1 MNSGVIAAFL
11 INALVQIPVIVL
23 VALLAA
29 RAMRRAPARQ
39 QHLVWVAAVAACVIL
54 PLVAMKPR
62 KVERIAPVSF
72 SNQQPTTNN
81 ERFSL
86 DTLLEHTQRP
96 AARGVNVAALLA
108 AGYGAFILW
117 RIAALTT
124 AWVRTRRLLR
134 VASIDVSDEVRAR
147 CGDALERLDVP
158 ILTSSAVA
166 TPVTL
171 GAFAPVIIVPR
182 ALLDELSDRALVAV
196 IGHEL
201 AHIRRRD
208 YIVNAVV
215 EIATLPISFHPL
227 TALLK
232 RRLAESREL
241 ACDEQVTPR
250 LVPPRDYARVL
261 LDVASFASAAP
272 KATYS
277 LTMAGGAFED
287 RIRRI
292 IWRKTMK
299 HSRALVAAAWA
310 ALAISSV
317 GAAAIAVHPP
327 QFTQTIEVS
336 ALLSSP
342 DAETRAAAACKAGRA
357 RDAAAIP
364 ALLAMLGDEAPIAAM
379 RCYDGNW
386 TPALTTFHHP
396 SPGEQAALALAS
408 ISRPAVEA
416 LVGALDDRTPAVRRN
431 AAWAIG
437 ETRGGWTVDRDA
449 ALAPLIRLL
458 ADRDAGVRRA
468 AAFGLSELK
477 DRDAVEPL
485 IVALGDRDAAVRG
498 TVVFA
503 LGEIRARRAVQALS
517 QLVVGDGDAEVRRAA
532 AWALGE
538 IKDGRAVDALT
549 RALDDPHVRA
559 AAQRALE
566 EIQD

>member
-1 MNSGVIAAFL
+1 MNSSVLAAFL
-11 INALVQIPVIVL
+11 INALVQIPLIAL

-29 RAMRRAPARQ
+29 RALRRAPARQ

-54 PLVAMKPR
+54 PLAAMKPR
-62 KVERIAPVSF
+62 RVDRAAPAVF
-72 SNQQPTTNN
+72 NNQQPTTNN
-81 ERFSL
+81 EPFSL
-86 DTLLEHTQRP
+86 DALLERTQRP
-96 AARGVNVAALLA
+96 AARGVDIAELLA
-108 AGYGAFILW
+108 AGYGAFVLF
-117 RIAALTT
+117 RIGALTL
-124 AWVRTRRLLR
+124 AWIRTRRILR
-134 VASIDVSDEVRAR
+134 VASVDVSEEVHAR

-158 ILTSSAVA
+158 ILTSAAVA
-166 TPVTL
+166 TPITL
-171 GAFAPVIIVPR
+171 GALAPVIIVPR

-208 YIVNAVV
+208 YIANAVI

-272 KATYS
+272 KTTYS
-277 LTMAGGAFED
+277 LTMAGGAFEN

-292 IWRKTMK
+292 IWRKTMR
-299 HSRALVAAAWA
+299 HSRALVAAAWV
-310 ALAISSV
+310 ALAVSSV
-317 GAAAIAVHPP
+317 AAAAIAVHPP
-327 QFTQTIEVS
+327 QLTQAIEVS
-336 ALLSSP
+336 ARFASTDP
-342 DAETRAAAACKAGRA
+342 AARAAAACAAGRA
-357 RDAAAIP
+357 RDAGAIP
-364 ALLAMLGDEAPIAAM
+364 ALLAMLGDETPIPAV
-379 RCYDGNW
+379 RCYDGRW

-408 ISRPAVEA
+408 ISRPAIDA
-416 LVGALDDRTPAVRRN
+416 LVGALDDRAPAVRRN

-437 ETRGGWTVDRDA
+437 EARGGSMVGRGA
-449 ALAPLIRLL
+449 ALTPLIRLL
-458 ADRDAGVRRA
+458 ADGDATVRRA

-503 LGEIRARRAVQALS
+503 LGEIRDRRAVQTLA
-517 QLVVGDGDAEVRRAA
+517 QIVVADGDAEVRRAA

-538 IKDGRAVDALT
+538 IKDARAVDALT
-549 RALDDPHVRA
+549 RALGDAPVRD
-559 AAQRALE
+559 AAQHALD

>member
-1 MNSGVIAAFL
+1 MNSSTIAAFL
-11 INALVQIPVIVL
+11 INALVQIPVIAL

-62 KVERIAPVSF
+62 RVEQAAF
-72 SNQQPTTNN
+72 SIPQTTTNN
-81 ERFSL
+81 QQSAFSL
-86 DTLLEHTQRP
+86 DALLERTQRP

-108 AGYGAFILW
+108 AGYGTFILW
-117 RIAALTT
+117 RIVALMT
-124 AWVRTRRLLR
+124 AWIRTRRLLR
-134 VASIDVSDEVRAR
+134 VASIDVSEEVRER
-147 CGDALERLDVP
+147 CGGALERLDVP
-158 ILTSSAVA
+158 ILTSAAIA

-171 GAFAPVIIVPR
+171 GAFAPVIIIPR

-292 IWRKTMK
+292 VWRKSMK
-299 HSRALVAAAWA
+299 HSRTLVAMAWA
-310 ALAISSV
+310 ALAISSAA
-317 GAAAIAVHPP
+317 AAAIAVRPP
-327 QFTQTIEVS
+327 QFTQSIDVS
-336 ALLSSP
+336 AGLTSP

-357 RDAAAIP
+357 RDAGAIP
-364 ALLAMLGDEAPIAAM
+364 ALLAMLGDETPISAM

-408 ISRPAVEA
+408 ISRPAVDA
-416 LVGALDDRTPAVRRN
+416 LIGALDDRAPAVRRN

-449 ALAPLIRLL
+449 ALTPLIRLL
-458 ADRDAGVRRA
+458 ADVDATVRRA

-477 DRDAVEPL
+477 DRDAVAPL

-503 LGEIRARRAVQALS
+503 LGEIRDRRAVQTLA
-517 QLVVGDGDAEVRRAA
+517 QIVVADGDAEVRRAA

-538 IKDGRAVDALT
+538 IKDARAVDALT
-549 RALDDPHVRA
+549 CALDDAPVRA
-559 AAQRALE
+559 AAQHALE

>member
-1 MNSGVIAAFL
+1 MNSSSIAAFL
-11 INALVQIPVIVL
+11 INALVQIPVIAL

-54 PLVAMKPR
+54 PLAAMKPR
-62 KVERIAPVSF
+62 RVEKAAPLSVNS
-72 SNQQPTTNN
+72 QPSTANN

-86 DTLLEHTQRP
+86 DTLLERTQRP

-117 RIAALTT
+117 RIAALTL
-124 AWVRTRRLLR
+124 ALVRTRRLLR
-134 VASIDVSDEVRAR
+134 VASVDVSDEVRAR
-147 CGDALERLDVP
+147 CGDALESLDVP
-158 ILTSSAVA
+158 IFTSSAIA
-166 TPVTL
+166 TPLTL
-171 GAFAPVIIVPR
+171 GALAPVIIVPR

-208 YIVNAVV
+208 YIVNALI

-227 TALLK
+227 TALIK

-272 KATYS
+272 KTTYS

-292 IWRKTMK
+292 IWRKTVK

-310 ALAISSV
+310 ALAISSAA
-317 GAAAIAVHPP
+317 AAAIAVHPP
-327 QFTQTIEVS
+327 TFSATIDVS
-336 ALLSSP
+336 ALSSP
-342 DAETRAAAACKAGRA
+342 DPEARAAAACKAGRA
-357 RDAAAIP
+357 RDAGAIP
-364 ALLAMLGDEAPIAAM
+364 ALLAMLGDETPIAAM
-379 RCYDGNW
+379 RCYDGRW

-408 ISRPAVEA
+408 ISRPAVDA
-416 LVGALDDRTPAVRRN
+416 LVGALDDRAPAVRRN

-437 ETRGGWTVDRDA
+437 ETRGGWMVARGA
-449 ALAPLIRLL
+449 ALTPLIRLL
-458 ADRDAGVRRA
+458 ADGDATVRRA
-468 AAFGLSELK
+468 AAWGLSELK

-498 TVVFA
+498 TAAFA
-503 LGEIRARRAVQALS
+503 LGEIRGRRAVQALS
-517 QLVVGDGDAEVRRAA
+517 QIVVGDGDVEVRKAA

-538 IKDGRAVDALT
+538 IKDARAVDALT
-549 RALDDPHVRA
+549 RALDDPDVRG
-559 AAQRALE
+559 AAQRALD